1 MSNIIIGALCV
12 VYGIYTLVYRQIK
25 PEKLTKMQVMQRV
38 YGEKAGYVVHVV
50 TYSVIPL
57 VLGIACLVLYLVYGV
72 AVFTPRNPGSLF
84 S

>member
-12 VYGIYTLVYRQIK
+12 IYGLYTLIYRLIK
-25 PEKLTKMQVMQRV
+25 PERFKKMEPMQRV
-38 YGEKAGYVVHVV
+38 YGEKAGYVVHLL
-50 TYSVIPL
+50 TYSIIPL

-72 AVFTPRNPGSLF
+72 AVFTPMDPGSLF

>member
-12 VYGIYTLVYRQIK
+12 IYGIYTLVYRQMK
-25 PEKLTKMQVMQRV
+25 PEKFKKMEAMQRV
-38 YGEKAGYVVHVV
+38 YGEKAGYVVHVL
-50 TYSVIPL
+50 TYSVLPI

-72 AVFTPRNPGSLF
+72 AVFTPRDPGSLL

>member
-25 PEKLTKMQVMQRV
+25 PEKFTKMQVMQRV
-38 YGEKAGYVVHVV
+38 HGEKAGYVVHVV

-72 AVFTPRNPGSLF
+72 AVFTPRDPGFLF

>member
-12 VYGIYTLVYRQIK
+12 IYGIYTLVYRQIK
-25 PEKLTKMQVMQRV
+25 PEKFTKMQAMQRV
-38 YGEKAGYVVHVV
+38 YGEKAGYVVHVI

-72 AVFTPRNPGSLF
+72 AVFTPKNPGSLL